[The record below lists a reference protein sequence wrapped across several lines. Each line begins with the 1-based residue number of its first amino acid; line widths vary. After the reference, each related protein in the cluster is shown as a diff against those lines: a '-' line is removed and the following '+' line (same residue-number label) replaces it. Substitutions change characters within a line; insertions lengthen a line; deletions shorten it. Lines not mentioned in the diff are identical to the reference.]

1 MNIKNVACNSLSPKC
16 KKGNENEKLLK
27 LLFNTSHIKNNS
39 TCATY
44 FPTSP
49 LSLYQNYKK
58 QNKNN
63 RGTKQRKQK
72 PKTR

>member
-1 MNIKNVACNSLSPKC
+1 MI
-16 KKGNENEKLLK
+16 K

-44 FPTSP
+44 FPTFP

-58 QNKNN
+58 QNK
-63 RGTKQRKQK
+63 
-72 PKTR
+72 TREYGNQPIK